1 MNVKNGAS
9 LNHYPVLKQFIPSA
23 GMQIQAESVSAH
35 GSSVIFNA
43 DGFDPIYWDTK
54 PEVIVERRR
63 AQLRGLA
70 SGVFGVSQVSQR
82 GRPRTAATVKCT
94 TPTVNW
100 PSRPPTPP
108 STATTTN
115 WEPKTQCA
123 TPTYMSIKL
132 IYRY

>member
-54 PEVIVERRR
+54 PEEEEG

-70 SGVFGVSQVSQR
+70 SGVYVLAWSV
-82 GRPRTAATVKCT
+82 
-94 TPTVNW
+94 
-100 PSRPPTPP
+100 
-108 STATTTN
+108 
-115 WEPKTQCA
+115 
-123 TPTYMSIKL
+123 
-132 IYRY
+132 

>member
-54 PEVIVERRR
+54 PEEIYTKKGEAV
-63 AQLRGLA
+63 QLRGLA
-70 SGVFGVSQVSQR
+70 SGVLVLAGESRWEAKDSIDGQVHYSHSQI
-82 GRPRTAATVKCT
+82 AFT
-94 TPTVNW
+94 TPD
-100 PSRPPTPP
+100 
-108 STATTTN
+108 STINGYNNELGTKNAR
-115 WEPKTQCA
+115 CD
-123 TPTYMSIKL
+123 TYE
-132 IYRY
+132 

>member
-54 PEVIVERRR
+54 PEEIYTKEGEAV
-63 AQLRGLA
+63 QLRGLA
-70 SGVFGVSQVSQR
+70 SGVLVL
-82 GRPRTAATVKCT
+82 A
-94 TPTVNW
+94 W
-100 PSRPPTPP
+100 
-108 STATTTN
+108 
-115 WEPKTQCA
+115 
-123 TPTYMSIKL
+123 
-132 IYRY
+132 